1 MSTNAS
7 TSRRSAVAAP
17 DERLPRAA
25 TVDATA
31 RWMRRIV
38 AVLLI
43 ACSVVSFA
51 YAGLSVYIA
60 TRLAY
65 EAPKPL
71 IGTPAAEGLDYRD
84 ITFPSREDHL
94 QISGWF
100 IPGHLPSGRLTTNR
114 TIIMVHGSRQNRTDP
129 AAGALALS
137 AQFARH
143 GFAVLAFDMRGMG
156 VSPPAPFS
164 LGYFEQRDVLGAVD
178 FLCSG
183 LLPYPE
189 LGRTHAIGGWGISM
203 GAATLL
209 LAAAREPAIQAVV
222 SDSAYAAISPI
233 LEREVPKSASLP
245 PLFTPG
251 ALLAAHALYGMDF
264 YAVRP
269 VDIVASIAPRPIF
282 FLHGDGDDYMP
293 PPNMGLLVD
302 TARTASNAQVQSWLC
317 PGVKHHAQCFHV
329 EGAAYVTRLVTF
341 FTAAL
346 GPDAGG
352 A

>member
-1 MSTNAS
+1 MPMRTASRFCATGASRRITGSSRGRVSSGEQEQAAMFTNAS

-25 TVDATA
+25 PLDATA
-31 RWMRRIV
+31 RWLRR
-38 AVLLI
+38 
-43 ACSVVSFA
+43 
-51 YAGLSVYIA
+51 
-60 TRLAY
+60 
-65 EAPKPL
+65 
-71 IGTPAAEGLDYRD
+71 
-84 ITFPSREDHL
+84 
-94 QISGWF
+94 
-100 IPGHLPSGRLTTNR
+100 
-114 TIIMVHGSRQNRTDP
+114 
-129 AAGALALS
+129 
-137 AQFARH
+137 
-143 GFAVLAFDMRGMG
+143 GFAVLPFDVRGMG
-156 VSPPAPFS
+156 ASPPAPFS

-178 FLCSG
+178 FLRSG
-183 LLPYPE
+183 PLPYPE

-251 ALLAAHALYGMDF
+251 ALLAARALYGMAF

-269 VDIVASIAPRPIF
+269 VEVVANIAPRPIF

-302 TARTASNAQVQSWLC
+302 AARSAPNAQVQSWLC

-329 EGAAYVTRLVTF
+329 VG
-341 FTAAL
+341 
-346 GPDAGG
+346 
-352 A
+352 